1 MRPAARLSAF
11 VQDGL
16 RHGHSAEE
24 LREALRKSGWSE
36 AEIDTALGDW
46 ADRGLRLPV
55 PRAQASG
62 DAREA
67 VLYALLFCAL
77 LAVTWNTVA
86 LAFWLIEIWLPEA
99 GAHRGY
105 GATRSMRW
113 SMAVLIVLLPLF
125 LWLYHRAEK
134 AARSDPGQRRAP
146 WRRRFGAITLF
157 LAALAL
163 LGDAI
168 AVVFA
173 ALIGDITAQ
182 FIAKA
187 GFVALVAAL
196 VLLWFRHF
204 LRDGGDAP

>member
-24 LREALRKSGWSE
+24 LREALRANGWSE
-36 AEIDTALGDW
+36 PEIDTALGDW
-46 ADRGLRLPV
+46 SDQGLRLPV
-55 PRAQASG
+55 PRAQPSG
-62 DAREA
+62 NATEA
-67 VLYALLFCAL
+67 VLYALLFFAL
-77 LAVTWNTVA
+77 LAVTWNVVA
-86 LAFWLIEIWLPEA
+86 LAFWLIEIWLPEP
-99 GAHRGY
+99 GARRGY
-105 GATRSMRW
+105 GATRAMRW

-125 LWLYHRAEK
+125 LLLYRRAEK
-134 AARSDPGQRRAP
+134 AARSDPGLRRAP
-146 WRRRFGAITLF
+146 WRRRFGAVTLF
-157 LAALAL
+157 LAALVL

-196 VLLWFRHF
+196 VMMWFRHF
-204 LRDGGDAP
+204 LTDVDDAP